1 MLALAASAHAGSAAA
16 IGALLLAAVT
26 TMSPNGLA
34 FTAVAEYA
42 GRSWAGRA
50 LGAHNTLQNVFGVAT
65 PPLLGAV
72 VGGAG
77 YATAFAA
84 VVAFPLAAA
93 VVTPVSAEHPRRRA
107 RRAVPERGSV

>member
-1 MLALAASAHAGSAAA
+1 MLALAASAYAGSAAA
-16 IGALLLAAVT
+16 VGALLLAAVIT
-26 TMSPNGLA
+26 VSPNGLA

-50 LGAHNTLQNVFGVAT
+50 LGAQNTIQNAFAVAT
-65 PPLLGAV
+65 PPVLGAV

-84 VVAFPLAAA
+84 VVAFPLVAA
-93 VVTPVSAEHPRRRA
+93 VVTPVSGEGPRE
-107 RRAVPERGSV
+107 AVDRPIPQRTAP